1 MDILDHSEGS
11 KNLGDLSTERTVSS
25 FGGRGGEMGSWPAE
39 VGFSPV
45 LSLESSSTNKG
56 NGAPSTGRPAGG
68 TGAELDSR
76 RTGMGG
82 VTGASI
88 CGRIWT
94 LTAHQLDK
102 AASQARLYWGS
113 SLFLFYPQ
121 EENFIFFSIAE
132 PRGLLMIKAENV
144 SSWLLPLGYCKM

>member
-1 MDILDHSEGS
+1 MDILDHSEGG

-25 FGGRGGEMGSWPAE
+25 FGGRGGEMGSRQAE

-45 LSLESSSTNKG
+45 LSPESSSTNKE
-56 NGAPSTGRPAGG
+56 NGAPRTGRLAGG
-68 TGAELDSR
+68 TGGELDSR

-82 VTGASI
+82 ATGGSI

-102 AASQARLYWGS
+102 AASQSRLYWGS

-121 EENFIFFSIAE
+121 EENYFFLYS
-132 PRGLLMIKAENV
+132 
-144 SSWLLPLGYCKM
+144 

>member
-1 MDILDHSEGS
+1 
-11 KNLGDLSTERTVSS
+11 
-25 FGGRGGEMGSWPAE
+25 MGSWLAE
-39 VGFSPV
+39 MGFSPV

-56 NGAPSTGRPAGG
+56 NGAPSTWRPAGVGG
-68 TGAELDSR
+68 TGGELDSR

-82 VTGASI
+82 VTGGSI

-102 AASQARLYWGS
+102 AASQARLYWGG

-121 EENFIFFSIAE
+121 EENFIFFLYS
-132 PRGLLMIKAENV
+132 
-144 SSWLLPLGYCKM
+144 